1 MLHIIAFIQCDICN
15 GVLNQIAVAGD
26 PRQDDSND
34 EDARICAPLHE
45 LRLSAEEHG
54 WQATKDST
62 CHYCV
67 ACCRS

>member
-1 MLHIIAFIQCDICN
+1 MLRILAFIQCDICN
-15 GVLNQIAVAGD
+15 SVLNQIATAED
-26 PRQDDSND
+26 PRQD
-34 EDARICAPLHE
+34 EDGDADAQISARLHE

-67 ACCRS
+67 TCCRS